1 MMPGLLIKNI
11 GTLVSGDIANP
22 ILDADAVFVADG
34 KIAKVGKASDLGT
47 MPADKVIDAAGSTV
61 TPGLIDSHCHVV
73 LGDYTPRQNQIGFL
87 ESEVHG
93 GVTTFISAGEVHL
106 PGRPKD
112 PAGTKALAIL
122 AAKSFASFRPG
133 GAKVL
138 GGAVILE
145 KGLVEKDFEEMAR
158 EGVRVVG
165 EIGLGSVKFPEDA
178 APMVKWARKYGM
190 KVMMHTG
197 GTSIPGSD
205 TVTAAQVIAVDPDIA
220 CHVNGGPTS
229 VSPAEIEKL
238 VKDTSY
244 WLELVHCG
252 NPKATVDALK
262 LGLEHNALHRFIIG
276 NDAPS
281 GTGVVPLGV
290 LRVICM
296 AASLTPV
303 KPEQALCMATGNT
316 ARAFGL
322 DTGFMREG
330 LAADFTIMD
339 APMGSVGKDA
349 LSAIT
354 AGDVPGVSMVIVDGK
369 IVVTV
374 SRNTP
379 PAVRKAKVV

>member
-1 MMPGLLIKNI
+1 MPGLLIKNI
-11 GTLVSGDIANP
+11 GTLVSGDIGNP
-22 ILDADAVFVADG
+22 ILAADAIFVADG
-34 KIAKVGKASDLGT
+34 KIAKVGRGSELES
-47 MPADKVIDAAGSTV
+47 MPADQVVDAAASTV

-87 ESEVHG
+87 DSEVHG

-122 AAKSFASFRPG
+122 AAKSFAGYRPG

-145 KGLVEKDFEEMAR
+145 KGLTEKDFEEMAR
-158 EGVRVVG
+158 EGVKVVG
-165 EIGLGSVKFPEDA
+165 EIGLGSVKFAEDA

-205 TVTAAQVIAVDPDIA
+205 TVTAAQVMAVDPDIA
-220 CHVNGGPTS
+220 CHVNGGPTA
-229 VSPAEIEKL
+229 VSPEEIEKL

-252 NPKATVDALK
+252 NPKAMVEALR
-262 LGLEHNALHRFIIG
+262 LGLEHRALHRFIIG

-290 LRVICM
+290 LRVVCM
-296 AASLTPV
+296 AASLTAV
-303 KPEQALCMATGNT
+303 TPEQALCMATGNT
-316 ARAFGL
+316 AKAFDL
-322 DTGFMREG
+322 DRGFIGEG
-330 LAADFTIMD
+330 LAADLTIMD
-339 APMGSVGKDA
+339 APMGSIGKDA
-349 LSAIT
+349 LRAIA

-369 IVVTV
+369 IVVNV